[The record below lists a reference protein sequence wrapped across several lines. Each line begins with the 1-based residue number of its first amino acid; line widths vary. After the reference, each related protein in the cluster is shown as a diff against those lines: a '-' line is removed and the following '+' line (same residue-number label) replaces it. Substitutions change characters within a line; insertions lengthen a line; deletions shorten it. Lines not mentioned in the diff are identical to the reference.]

1 MRMKKCIALLSILL
15 LLITLF
21 GGCANTS
28 GDSASDPDSSGTGDT
43 ADDGAVPDDGDSAP
57 DESGDLYEISW
68 LGRENSPENLQA
80 AIDGNYENYRKHIE
94 IMAQYGFEL
103 DASMVS
109 FEVYTSTI
117 NSLAAS
123 NILPDSYLCYGAI
136 DNNTIVNWIENGQLL
151 KGSEIMACSSG
162 NMAKFFAEDGQLN
175 WARAAATYTDGDW
188 YYVFVT
194 NNPARSI
201 QIQEADGPLRVPTQI
216 HGAYDVMIRQD
227 WLDALSLGMPQTA
240 QEYYEAC
247 LAMNQNDTNGNGQN
261 DERIIMGLG
270 TEYQYQ
276 GVGQWFGLPYMDFME
291 DPSSGEVEVGI
302 LKEGFADWANYLHQ
316 FHANGIIYNNEGGHP
331 WISTGS
337 YLAENNVISWTCMQ
351 DVIWSSGRTNTG
363 LDSCNYQPM
372 PILAAVEG
380 VAPRLI
386 AQEATAGEWGIG
398 FNANTCT
405 NEMAAAY
412 VDCMY
417 SQELYLLR
425 YFGIEGKSWEWAD
438 NGMDII
444 DYTQQEGY
452 TKGDIEN
459 QYMALGKMENS
470 FSGMHNFFPTPLD
483 ANLWAPNAH
492 TYSSYREALD
502 AGEPYAQNGN
512 GYDEARW
519 MALNNW
525 NEESPCHKFLTY
537 IADYGEENINFT
549 SYYTFITLPTLEESE
564 VQNTYATDLKTYLLE
579 TATKM
584 VTGEYS
590 IDSLQQHIDYCYDT
604 LGLQEYLDV
613 QQARIDRFMDAMG
626 L

>member
-270 TEYQYQ
+270 TEISIRASAS
-276 GVGQWFGLPYMDFME
+276 GLGCPIWTLWRI
-291 DPSSGEVEVGI
+291 PRAGR
-302 LKEGFADWANYLHQ
+302 LK
-316 FHANGIIYNNEGGHP
+316 
-331 WISTGS
+331 
-337 YLAENNVISWTCMQ
+337 
-351 DVIWSSGRTNTG
+351 
-363 LDSCNYQPM
+363 
-372 PILAAVEG
+372 
-380 VAPRLI
+380 
-386 AQEATAGEWGIG
+386 
-398 FNANTCT
+398 
-405 NEMAAAY
+405 
-412 VDCMY
+412 
-417 SQELYLLR
+417 
-425 YFGIEGKSWEWAD
+425 WE
-438 NGMDII
+438 
-444 DYTQQEGY
+444 
-452 TKGDIEN
+452 
-459 QYMALGKMENS
+459 
-470 FSGMHNFFPTPLD
+470 F
-483 ANLWAPNAH
+483 
-492 TYSSYREALD
+492 
-502 AGEPYAQNGN
+502 
-512 GYDEARW
+512 
-519 MALNNW
+519 
-525 NEESPCHKFLTY
+525 
-537 IADYGEENINFT
+537 
-549 SYYTFITLPTLEESE
+549 
-564 VQNTYATDLKTYLLE
+564 
-579 TATKM
+579 
-584 VTGEYS
+584 
-590 IDSLQQHIDYCYDT
+590 
-604 LGLQEYLDV
+604 
-613 QQARIDRFMDAMG
+613 
-626 L
+626 

>member
-57 DESGDLYEISW
+57 DESGSLYEISW

-227 WLDALSLGMPQTA
+227 WLDTLSLGMPQTA

-261 DERIIMGLG
+261 DERIIMGQG

-405 NEMAAAY
+405 NEMAAAC

-470 FSGMHNFFPTPLD
+470 FTGMHNFFPTPLD